1 MSPILKTHINKACHV
16 YPLQEKQEIL
26 SLLFSKLF
34 LLLSDNRQE
43 DLNIPDAS
51 SWAILTF
58 FLSYLGTC
66 SALFKLSGFGC
77 FDMKLLLFSE
87 ACGTLTGVFRTLS
100 GAAIFLL
107 STVKDFLSCFLS
119 RYDLCFRAGPY
130 PEWIW
135 YRLTGMGAQKNVP
148 RKQKAQLFTLTC
160 LFVKRKFKETY

>member
-100 GAAIFLL
+100 GAAIFLWVL
-107 STVKDFLSCFLS
+107 SKIFSLASCQGMTYVLEQGRIQSEFDTGWPVWVPKKMS
-119 RYDLCFRAGPY
+119 
-130 PEWIW
+130 PENKK
-135 YRLTGMGAQKNVP
+135 LN
-148 RKQKAQLFTLTC
+148 C
-160 LFVKRKFKETY
+160 SH